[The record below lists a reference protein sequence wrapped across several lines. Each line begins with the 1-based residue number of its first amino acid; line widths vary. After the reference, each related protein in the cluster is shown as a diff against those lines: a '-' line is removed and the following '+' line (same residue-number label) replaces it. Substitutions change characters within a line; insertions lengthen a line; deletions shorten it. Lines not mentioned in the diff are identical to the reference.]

1 MKEPCSYC
9 GEVKRVKRLSGSVI
23 CRDCY
28 KGLPFFVRKETAR
41 YFAEDV
47 TALFKHQEQSA
58 FVIVSP
64 TARYGKMFVDEKNG
78 ILGIA
83 ETPSIAKS
91 ILKNKKPIDGY
102 LSKGAVF
109 IISLFDLDDIG
120 LCCKDP
126 KGNNGQVIC
135 DVELYIR
142 IDKLGIDKR
151 IIAKTATKCP
161 SKKVDK
167 FRREWDEPGELS
179 MFRNIL
185 KGIYEKRG
193 QIISDSFKKL
203 KCAITNE
210 ETRAGIEFFGLSERF
225 SAKELKSRRNFLVK
239 VFHPDLSE
247 GENDIE
253 LRSLYTKKVNELYK
267 RLLPYAAKEEK
278 E

>member
-1 MKEPCSYC
+1 MKNLCPFC
-9 GEVKRVKRLSGSVI
+9 GEIKRVKKLSGSII
-23 CRDCY
+23 CVDCF
-28 KGLPFFVRKETAR
+28 KGLPFFVRKKISG
-41 YFAEDV
+41 YFVEDV
-47 TALFKHQEQSA
+47 MALLRHQKQSA
-58 FVIVSP
+58 DISISP
-64 TARYGKMFVDEKNG
+64 TSCYGKMFVDENNG

-83 ETPSIAKS
+83 ETPSIAKF
-91 ILKNKKPIDGY
+91 IFKKKKPINGY

-126 KGNNGQVIC
+126 KGDNGQVIC

-142 IDKLGIDKR
+142 VDKLGIDKR

-185 KGIYEKRG
+185 KGAYERRS
-193 QIISDSFKKL
+193 QIISDGFRKL
-203 KCAITNE
+203 RGAIANE

-225 SAKELKSRRNFLVK
+225 SVRELKSRRNFLVK

-247 GENDIE
+247 GESDIE
-253 LRSLYTKKVNELYK
+253 LRDLYTKKVNELYK
-267 RLLPYAAKEEK
+267 RLLPYAAKEE
-278 E
+278 